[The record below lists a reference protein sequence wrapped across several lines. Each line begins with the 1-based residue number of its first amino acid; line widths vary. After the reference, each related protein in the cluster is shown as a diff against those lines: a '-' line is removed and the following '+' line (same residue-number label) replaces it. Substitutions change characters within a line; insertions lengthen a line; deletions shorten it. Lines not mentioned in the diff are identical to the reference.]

1 MNKRNILSNIYLA
14 DNLIKKK
21 VRNGIGDN
29 KLTPGVVNFL
39 YFLSEHDGAI
49 QKDISDHFREE
60 PASVTS
66 TLKHME
72 RSGLIERRKNDRDS
86 RAKCIY
92 ITSKG
97 RSAQERVDDLYSS
110 IQEEG
115 LKGFSKEELDT
126 LHVLVE
132 KLCSNLE
139 RIEE

>member
-1 MNKRNILSNIYLA
+1 MKKRNILSKIYLA

-21 VRNGIGDN
+21 VRNGMGDN
-29 KLTPGVVNFL
+29 KLTPGVVNIL
-39 YFLSEHDGAI
+39 YFLSDHDGAI
-49 QKDISDHFREE
+49 QKDISNHFREE

-72 RSGLIERRKNDRDS
+72 RSGLIERRQNDIDS
-86 RAKCIY
+86 RAKCIH

-97 RSAQERVDDLYSS
+97 RSVQKRVGNLYSS

-126 LHVLVE
+126 FYMLVE
-132 KLCSNLE
+132 KLCFNLD
-139 RIEE
+139 IGF

>member
-1 MNKRNILSNIYLA
+1 MEKKGILSKIYLA

-21 VRNGIGDN
+21 VRSGIGDN

-39 YFLSEHDGAI
+39 YFLSENDGVI

-72 RSGLIERRKNDRDS
+72 RSGLIERRQNDSDF
-86 RAKCIY
+86 RAKSIY

-97 RSAQERVDDLYSS
+97 REAQKRVDSLYSS

-115 LKGFSKEELDT
+115 FIGFSKDELNT
-126 LHVLVE
+126 LHILVE
-132 KLCSNLE
+132 RLCTNLE
-139 RIEE
+139 NTE